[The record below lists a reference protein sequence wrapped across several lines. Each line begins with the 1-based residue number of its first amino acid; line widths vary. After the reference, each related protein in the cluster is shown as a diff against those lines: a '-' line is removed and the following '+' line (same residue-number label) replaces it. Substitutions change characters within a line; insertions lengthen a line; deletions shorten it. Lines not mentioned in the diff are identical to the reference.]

1 MPRRENSLRG
11 TLLLWLLV
19 PTLVLLPLNAV
30 WTYFGGITAANSA
43 YDRSLLVSARTI
55 AERIQMDETKLSLEL
70 PYAALDMSDNDLGGD
85 FYFRVT
91 GLKREHIA
99 GFDDFPGLPPNVPLS
114 TAYPALV
121 RFYDGEYRGRP
132 VRVAAL
138 HQPVS
143 GDAISG
149 VALVQVAETLES
161 RSALTRRLL
170 IETLIQQ
177 GLLLALSVL
186 VIVFAVGRGLRPLE
200 RVRVDLERRD
210 GQDLTPLD
218 ESAVPSETRAFVSA
232 LNRYVTR
239 LSKMVELRKSFIANA
254 AHQLRTPIA
263 VLKTQV
269 GVAKREKDASALRDV
284 LSAIDDTT
292 QSAARLAN
300 QLLSLTRAEHGID
313 SAASLTHIDLV
324 AMARHVGLEVVPRAM
339 AAEVDIGLDEASDKS
354 VWVHGDAVL
363 LQELLLNL
371 LDNAIKY
378 AGPGSRVTI
387 RVFQERAESACLEV
401 EDNGPGVPAHEREH
415 VCKRFYRMAGQTI
428 AGSGLGLAIVQEIVS
443 RHNGRLE
450 LLDANAGQG
459 LRVSVELPVNPRV

>member
-1 MPRRENSLRG
+1 MPKGQNSLRG

-19 PTLVLLPLNAV
+19 PTVVLLPLNAF
-30 WTYFGGITAANSA
+30 WTYFGGITVANTA

-55 AERIQMDETKLSLEL
+55 AERIQLDEKKLSLEL

-91 GLKREHIA
+91 GLKREHVA
-99 GFDDFPGLPPNVPLS
+99 GFDDFPSLPPNVPLS
-114 TAYPALV
+114 KAYPALV
-121 RFYDGEYRGRP
+121 HFYDAEYRGRP

-143 GDAISG
+143 GDAITG
-149 VALVQVAETLES
+149 VALIQVAETLES
-161 RSALTRRLL
+161 RSALTHRLL
-170 IETLIQQ
+170 IETLVQQ

-186 VIVFAVGRGLRPLE
+186 VILFAVGRGLRPLE

-210 GQDLTPLD
+210 VQDLTPLD
-218 ESAVPSETRAFVSA
+218 EAAVPSETRAFVAA
-232 LNRYVTR
+232 LNRYVVR

-263 VLKTQV
+263 VLKTQI
-269 GVAKREKDASALRDV
+269 GVAKREKDPGALGDV
-284 LSAIDDTT
+284 LAAIDDTT

-300 QLLSLTRAEHGID
+300 QLLSLTRAEHGLD
-313 SAASLTHIDLV
+313 TGASVASIDLL
-324 AMARHVGLEVVPRAM
+324 AMARHVGLEAVPRAM
-339 AAEVDIGLDEASDKS
+339 ESEVDIGLDETSDKP
-354 VWVHGDAVL
+354 VWIYGDAVL
-363 LQELLLNL
+363 LQELLINL
-371 LDNAIKY
+371 VDNAIKY

-387 RVFQERAESACLEV
+387 RALLEPPGRAVLEV
-401 EDNGPGVPAHEREH
+401 EDNGPGIPPHEREH
-415 VCKRFYRMAGQTI
+415 VCKRFYRVAGQTV

-450 LLDANAGQG
+450 LLDASTGKG
-459 LRVSVELPVNPRV
+459 LRVRVELPVSPHV